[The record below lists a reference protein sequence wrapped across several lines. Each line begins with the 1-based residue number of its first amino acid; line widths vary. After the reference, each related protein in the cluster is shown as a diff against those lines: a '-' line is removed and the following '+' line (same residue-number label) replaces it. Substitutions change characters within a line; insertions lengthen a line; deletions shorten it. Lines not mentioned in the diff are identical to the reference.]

1 LFRSRRQSEFQ
12 EPTFSA
18 DVTHPPVM
26 GNPMASN
33 SKSLRLLDPET
44 LGEIGNLELLSRRVV
59 DGYLSGRHRSTFKG
73 GCFEF
78 AEHRAYSPGDE
89 SRLIDWRVYAKTDRY
104 YIKQFEEE
112 TNLQAVMLL
121 DASGSMQF
129 GLSTASKFDYARTA
143 AACLSRLMLRG
154 RDSVGLALATSG
166 GLQYIPPRNRA
177 QHLAAMLAALQTAR
191 PHEEAALAPALDE
204 VGRRIRRRGLIL
216 VFSDCFSSLDDLQL
230 ALHHLRHRGHEVMLF
245 HTLAPEEVN
254 FQFAQWSR
262 FQCLEDASWRI
273 DLDPAV
279 IRDRYLE
286 RFAKFEAELK
296 SCCHETNCDYVRL
309 TTDQDLGGLLAEYLR
324 RRTAQIK
331 R

>member
-1 LFRSRRQSEFQ
+1 
-12 EPTFSA
+12 
-18 DVTHPPVM
+18 
-26 GNPMASN
+26 MALTSQT
-33 SKSLRLLDPET
+33 LRLLDPEA
-44 LGEIGNLELLSRRVV
+44 LGAIGNLELLSRRVV

-78 AEHRAYSPGDE
+78 AEHRAYTPGDE

-121 DASGSMQF
+121 DASGSMRF
-129 GLSTASKFDYARTA
+129 GLSTLSKFDYARMA
-143 AACLSRLMLRG
+143 AACLARLMLRG
-154 RDSVGLALATSG
+154 RDSVGLALAGGAPRTRG

-177 QHLAAMLAALQTAR
+177 QHLGALLDALQTIE
-191 PHEEAALAPALDE
+191 PHNESALAPALDE

-254 FQFAQWSR
+254 FQFDQWSR
-262 FQCLEDASWRI
+262 FQCLEDTTWRM
-273 DLDPAV
+273 DLDPTA

-286 RFAKFEAELK
+286 RFCRFEAELQ
-296 SCCHETNCDYVRL
+296 SCCAETSCDYVRL
-309 TTDQDLGGLLAEYLR
+309 ETDRDLGSILAEYLR